1 MQSNGS
7 PFFSGGWGSIFLGM
21 ATSFQR
27 NVCRSTEGRAPRVRL
42 TCTVV
47 AVDAYPFPR
56 DGYPCYRLRLTP
68 YPRDGQPF
76 PKGRV
81 PPFPR
86 DENPISEGRLSLFP
100 GPGTTTR
107 GRLPDCEAELPR
119 LRGTATLSIFRE
131 TCIPLP
137 RNGYPSSEGGVP
149 IFRGTVV
156 PLAGGTG
163 TPFPTDGQP
172 FSDGRGVEVPTV
184 ASIRVP

>member
-86 DENPISEGRLSLFP
+86 DGWLFSQAWVPLPEDGYPIARESFPVSEGQ
-100 GPGTTTR
+100 
-107 GRLPDCEAELPR
+107 
-119 LRGTATLSIFRE
+119 LR
-131 TCIPLP
+131 
-137 RNGYPSSEGGVP
+137 YPFSERRVSHY
-149 IFRGTVV
+149 
-156 PLAGGTG
+156 LGTG
-163 TPFPTDGQP
+163 TPLPREGFP
-172 FSDGRGVEVPTV
+172 FSEALWYPLPEGLVPHFRRTGSPTPM
-184 ASIRVP
+184 AGGSKFRR